1 MRWTLLARHTSLAAL
16 AASALLVQGAP
27 ALAATPATAPARVPA
42 AAAPALAAPA
52 PVAPP
57 PAAPAPPPV
66 GAPAAAPAPAS
77 PPPASPPAPVA
88 PATAPVGE
96 VAALGSPTRT
106 VTKNADG
113 TTTVKVTPTKSRFK
127 DPAGV
132 WRDLDLTLV
141 AQPDGSLGAKAG
153 DGSIARV
160 AKTTAGGAGLVSAP
174 TVAGPIV
181 LAHPDTAPGL
191 APRLAGAAA
200 TFGKAT
206 AGRDVQVQLRPDGFE
221 ESLLLANPA
230 ALTVPGGAAAA
241 GSYTETFTLP
251 AGVSAR
257 QAKAGVEFVD
267 KTGAVIAS
275 YGGGSA
281 QDSKVDPR
289 SGDPASSPV
298 ATTLVGQ
305 VGVLATVHVAVDP
318 AWLADPARVFPI
330 TVDPTFAADTSS
342 EGPSYDTYTY
352 SPYPDTAEGSYDP
365 NILKV
370 GSFDGGASRSRTYLM
385 FNLNGFQNTNVP
397 VQSAQLSLFNNYSY
411 GCDAGGQS
419 IFAQA
424 ARGPFSRG
432 GTTWNNRW
440 RRGVPEHRVGSVRAR
455 PRRLLWAGL
464 GALGHRCAGPAL
476 GQRCGQQRA
485 DHHLQ

>member
-1 MRWTLLARHTSLAAL
+1 
-16 AASALLVQGAP
+16 
-27 ALAATPATAPARVPA
+27 
-42 AAAPALAAPA
+42 
-52 PVAPP
+52 
-57 PAAPAPPPV
+57 
-66 GAPAAAPAPAS
+66 
-77 PPPASPPAPVA
+77 
-88 PATAPVGE
+88 
-96 VAALGSPTRT
+96 LGSPTRT

-113 TTTVKVTPTKSRFK
+113 TTTVKITPTKSRYK

-141 AQPDGSLGAKAG
+141 AQPDGSLGAKGA
-153 DGSIARV
+153 DASVPRIAK
-160 AKTTAGGAGLVSAP
+160 ATAGTAGLVSAP

-181 LAHPDTAPGL
+181 LAHPEVTPGL
-191 APRLAGAAA
+191 VPRLAGAAA
-200 TFGKAT
+200 TFGKA
-206 AGRDVQVQLRPDGFE
+206 ASGRAVQVQLRPDGFE
-221 ESLLLANPA
+221 ESLLLASPA
-230 ALTVPGGAAAA
+230 ALTVPGGAPAA

-281 QDSKVDPR
+281 YDSKIDPR

-298 ATTLVGQ
+298 TTTLVDQ
-305 VGVLATVHVAVDP
+305 VGVVATVHVAADP
-318 AWLADPARVFPI
+318 AWLTDPARMFPI

-342 EGPSYDTYTY
+342 EGASFDTYTY
-352 SPYPDTAEGSYDP
+352 SPYPTTAEGSYDP

-370 GSFDGGASRSRTYLM
+370 GSFDGGASRARSYLM
-385 FNLNGFQNTNVP
+385 FNLNGFQNTQVP

-424 ARGPFSRG
+424 AAGPFSAG
-432 GTTWNNRW
+432 APPGTTNPTATAVLRTSGRLRSRTATTAPVGRTGCAGTSAPRPNAGPTVRSTTAWSSPPVM
-440 RRGVPEHRVGSVRAR
+440 RRTPSGGAASPTAPPGAP
-455 PRRLLWAGL
+455 PRRW
-464 GALGHRCAGPAL
+464 
-476 GQRCGQQRA
+476 
-485 DHHLQ
+485 